1 MKKILLAVCSSIL
14 VLAVCPVSA
23 QPGVRLVL
31 EPATAS
37 LGTNLT
43 IELSLDNDIEKS
55 QELAITLPGEMRV
68 PQVMPDGM
76 ATVNSMPVKGIAIVD
91 HTIRFAL
98 PEPQEQRK
106 NLVIV
111 FPVSAGLKN
120 PLRAG
125 AYNISVAMDN
135 MIVWNSVQVERIL
148 PHAPKVSV
156 KPDKVGKTIG
166 VTIQILHP
174 EGLVVSKDD
183 ALNVVFPP
191 EFSFPKEIDPQEVKV
206 CGLPPTALLTDSGT
220 MTMVIAKDIPVSE
233 PITVVIGSGFGLTS
247 PLWPG
252 NFSLVVGIPGKMED
266 TRSETFQIF
275 ALSPTLS
282 LVIDPPMPQSGWY
295 PTLPSIQI
303 VSSAKREIY
312 YSWDSQSR
320 TAFSEPIKPET
331 GIHVLS
337 YVGRIE
343 NGGWETELFE
353 TFRIDLDE
361 PAFIAMP
368 GSYNNETMKMT
379 YRVEDTSQCIS
390 GVGNLEAGKTG
401 FNTFEIELDL
411 KPGSNS
417 FVFWAEDV
425 VGRRIEKSHQ
435 IILDKTP
442 PALTVIT
449 PAQTSVVCGK
459 EISVTGKTEANC
471 RIEVNGNTVLPNSKG
486 DFTGVIKPVDEGP
499 MDIIVTSTDP
509 AGNQTTKTVSILY
522 IKSTR
527 ISVKLDS
534 RQATVAGKTKEIEL
548 APYER
553 FGTIY
558 IPLPAIAGWL
568 GYKISSIDGKSW
580 LLEDNIGTRVSFALN
595 DNNVSIKTKQGNF
608 TKTLDNSPEIR
619 DGIICVPVEFI
630 DKGLGLE
637 TLVDSNLVTILFC
650 PR

>member
-1 MKKILLAVCSSIL
+1 MKRILFVANVIIL
-14 VLAVCPVSA
+14 VLTAMPVQA
-23 QPGVRLVL
+23 QPVIKLAL
-31 EPATAS
+31 DPAIAS
-37 LGTNLT
+37 LGTNLA
-43 IELSLDNDIEKS
+43 IEVSLDSDIEKS
-55 QELAITLPGEMRV
+55 QEIVVTLPGEMRV
-68 PQVMPDGM
+68 PQSIPDGM
-76 ATVNSMPVKGIAIVD
+76 ATVNSLPVKGI
-91 HTIRFAL
+91 TIEDNRIKFAL
-98 PEPQEQRK
+98 PEPQEQRQ
-106 NLVIV
+106 NLAIT

-125 AYNISVAMDN
+125 SYNISVAMGGL
-135 MIVWNSVQVERIL
+135 IVWNTVLVEKIL

-183 ALNVVFPP
+183 TLNVTFPP
-191 EFSFPKEIDPQEVKV
+191 EFTFPKDIDPGEVKI

-220 MTMVIAKDIPVSE
+220 MTMVVSKDIPKTE
-233 PITVVIGSGFGLTS
+233 PITVVISPGFGLTS

-252 NFSLVVGIPGKMED
+252 NFSLVVGITGKMED

-282 LVIDPPMPQSGWY
+282 LTIDPPMPQSGWY
-295 PTLPSIQI
+295 PMLPKIQI

-312 YSWDSQSR
+312 YSWDSQPRS
-320 TAFSEPIKPET
+320 AYVEPIVPEM

-361 PAFIAMP
+361 PVFGVIP
-368 GSYNNETMKMT
+368 GSYNSETMNLAYK
-379 YRVEDTSQCIS
+379 VEDTSQCIS
-390 GVGNLEAGKTG
+390 GVGNIEAEKTG
-401 FNTFEIELDL
+401 FNTYQIELTL
-411 KPGSNS
+411 KPGVNS

-425 VGRRIEKSHQ
+425 VGRRIETNHQ

-442 PALTVIT
+442 PALTVT
-449 PAQTSVVCGK
+449 SPAQTSVVCGK

-471 RIEVNGNTVLPNSKG
+471 KIEVNGNTVLPNTKG

-509 AGNQTTKTVSILY
+509 AGNLTAKTVSILY

-527 ISVKLDS
+527 ITVKLDS

-548 APYER
+548 APYEK

-568 GYKISSIDGKSW
+568 GYKISSNDGKSW
-580 LLEDNIGTRVSFALN
+580 LLEDNLGTKVTFSQN
-595 DNNVSIKTKQGNF
+595 DNNVIIKTKQGNF
-608 TKTLDNSPEIR
+608 TRTLDNSPEVR
-619 DGIICVPVEFI
+619 DGFVCVPVEFI

-650 PR
+650 PK